1 MDFTV
6 SKLSI
11 KGVIQV
17 VEFKFHVGQEVEVVE
32 LKKKG
37 EVRQTEIKQAY
48 ISGRIVTHE
57 RYYVK
62 TGLQYG
68 WYMVDKLKAYI
79 DDLDY
84 IDPSALDVINKLL
97 IDAHIDN
104 KNFEAIREMNSK
116 KDTNEEN

>member
-1 MDFTV
+1 M
-6 SKLSI
+6 
-11 KGVIQV
+11 